1 MGQRMQSKHLLIGA
15 AIAALLAAAS
25 TSAVA
30 ESAAERQLIE
40 QGQYWQQRDSARAT
54 QAWNKLLL
62 ARPGS
67 ADALLG
73 LGQLAVQAQQVA
85 KAQSYLA
92 QIKQLHPDHPDIALL
107 EQDIALMGD
116 GPSAL
121 LNQGRMLRRQDNPE
135 EAVKL

>member
-40 QGQYWQQRDSARAT
+40 QGQYWQRDSARAT

-73 LGQLAVQAQQVA
+73 WGQL
-85 KAQSYLA
+85 QSRPSRWRKRSRILRNM
-92 QIKQLHPDHPDIALL
+92 KQLHPDHPDIALL
-107 EQDIALMGD
+107 EQDIALMAMGC
-116 GPSAL
+116 SAFS
-121 LNQGRMLRRQDNPE
+121 
-135 EAVKL
+135 

>member
-73 LGQLAVQAQQVA
+73 LGQLAR
-85 KAQSYLA
+85 KDC
-92 QIKQLHPDHPDIALL
+92 ID
-107 EQDIALMGD
+107 
-116 GPSAL
+116 PSSDDAHGVC
-121 LNQGRMLRRQDNPE
+121 NISACSIRVTQN
-135 EAVKL
+135 A

>member
-73 LGQLAVQAQQVA
+73 LGQLAVQAHQVA
-85 KAQSYLA
+85 
-92 QIKQLHPDHPDIALL
+92 
-107 EQDIALMGD
+107 
-116 GPSAL
+116 
-121 LNQGRMLRRQDNPE
+121 
-135 EAVKL
+135 